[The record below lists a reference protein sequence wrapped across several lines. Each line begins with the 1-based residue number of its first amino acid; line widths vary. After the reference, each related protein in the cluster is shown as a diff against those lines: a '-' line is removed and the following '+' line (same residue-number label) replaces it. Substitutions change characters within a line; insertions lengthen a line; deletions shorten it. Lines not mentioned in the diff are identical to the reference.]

1 MSRKRK
7 ESNSEDRPRSVPG
20 APDIVHPDD
29 QEKWE
34 TQSAFVLAWTF
45 EMLDRVEGADEKA
58 AQAARGELQ
67 TLFLNLGGQLL
78 RVALSK
84 KDSDANQWAGRVLA
98 DIFVGIGKYVG
109 KVRIKKPYG
118 KLTETNAAFRNE
130 KKLIGKLRTDLLF
143 PAQVRAI
150 AQRELKQ
157 ALNCRK
163 RLMLLSTVKG
173 WEKTAKKEK
182 IPQEYWPAMKLPEF
196 SMESEPKWWEFLWP
210 LIQNEIDLSKLPPL
224 AQHDLTTGGIKRRE
238 RYLSDCQKTARDHL
252 KALAKL
258 RDEGVFF

>member
-1 MSRKRK
+1 MSGKRK
-7 ESNSEDRPRSVPG
+7 ESDRDVHG
-20 APDIVHPDD
+20 APDIVHRDD

-34 TQSAFVLAWTF
+34 TQSAFVLAWIF
-45 EMLDRVEGADEKA
+45 EMLDRAESADEKA
-58 AQAARGELQ
+58 ARGARGELQ
-67 TLFLNLGGQLL
+67 TFFLNLGGQLL

-84 KDSDANQWAGRVLA
+84 EGSDANQWAGRVLA

-109 KVRIKKPYG
+109 KVRLKKPYG

-130 KKLIGKLRTDLLF
+130 KKLIGKLRTDVLF

-157 ALNCRK
+157 ALTCRR

-173 WEKTAKKEK
+173 WQKTAKKQK
-182 IPQEYWPAMKLPEF
+182 IPQKYWPAMKLPEF
-196 SMESEPKWWEFLWP
+196 SVKWEPAWWKFLWP
-210 LIQNEIDLSKLPPL
+210 LIQNEIDLSKLPLL
-224 AQHDLTTGGIKRRE
+224 AQHDHTTGGIKRRE

-252 KALAKL
+252 KALARL
-258 RDEGVFF
+258 RDKSVFF